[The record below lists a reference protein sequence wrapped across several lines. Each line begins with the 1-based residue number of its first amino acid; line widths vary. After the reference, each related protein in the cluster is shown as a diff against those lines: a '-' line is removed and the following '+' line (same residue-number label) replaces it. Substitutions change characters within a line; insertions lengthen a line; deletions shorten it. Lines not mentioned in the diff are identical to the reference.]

1 MMNRLPTAGFGL
13 ARRCPTSRL
22 SPFRSSTA
30 IRTVF
35 DNYYDER
42 LWLQS
47 DEANLRPVHVPSKPG
62 SKAFVSSIEGSAVV
76 DLFFQYATK
85 RDTGK
90 TGGQAQQPSLDLEGV
105 HNLLEGIG
113 ESHDDHTVK
122 RLFAEADLD
131 NSGCVDLQEFLFAAD
146 KILGSAPARIVLIV
160 GGPGS
165 GKGLLSQRL
174 EKEAGLVHL
183 SSGDLLRCEVK
194 RGTVLGKQVKEIM
207 ARGELVSSEI
217 IVTLMRRR
225 MRDHPGNR
233 VLLDGFPRSMENALD
248 LVKLC
253 GKPELA
259 LHLECDDTIL
269 MERIMARAAKAAE
282 SEGRRADDN
291 FHTALQRLRN
301 YHKYHDSTIQF
312 LREQHVPIVELDCSV
327 KPDLVWEQLLAIGR
341 MMRPA
346 VQLPKEVEETA
357 AVAQEDL
364 PWTGTR

>member
-1 MMNRLPTAGFGL
+1 MNRLPTAGLAL
-13 ARRCPTSRL
+13 ARRSPTSRRLL
-22 SPFRSSTA
+22 SPLKSSTA
-30 IRTVF
+30 VRTVF
-35 DNYYDER
+35 DDYYDER

-47 DEANLRPVHVPSKPG
+47 NDAENVRPVQVSSKPG

-90 TGGQAQQPSLDLEGV
+90 TSGEAQEPSLDLEGV
-105 HNLLEGIG
+105 QNLLEGIG
-113 ESHDDHTVK
+113 ETHDDDTVQ

-131 NSGCVDLQEFLFAAD
+131 NSGSVDLQEFLLGAD

-165 GKGLLSQRL
+165 GKGVLSQRL

-194 RGTVLGKQVKEIM
+194 RRTVLGKQVNEIM

-217 IVTLMRRR
+217 IVTLMKRR
-225 MRDHPGNR
+225 MRDHPGKR
-233 VLLDGFPRSMENALD
+233 VLLDGFPRSMQNALD

-269 MERIMARAAKAAE
+269 MERIMSRAAKAAE
-282 SEGRRADDN
+282 SEGKRADDN

-327 KPDLVWEQLLAIGR
+327 KPDLE
-341 MMRPA
+341 A
-346 VQLPKEVEETA
+346 VSL
-357 AVAQEDL
+357 DL
-364 PWTGTR
+364 DYIKACALHR